1 MSEKVATVRS
11 LVEVAPAVR
20 VYQLEYREPK
30 TMTFRAGQFVSIR
43 CDARGDTRR
52 SYSISSLP
60 TRTDGFELLVQL
72 VPGGVGSAYFEKLAV
87 GDEVHFTGPQGFFV
101 NELAHPGDAL
111 WAVTG
116 SGIAAALPMI
126 EEAAA
131 RSSESGRLILYW
143 GLRYVGDIYWLDR
156 LKAITS
162 PRFEWHLCLSA
173 GDGYEKG
180 RINAHVFAR
189 VPSLEKPHFYVV
201 GNGDM
206 VREVRQELVQLG
218 FDRRRQVHT
227 EVFYPATKKA

>member
-1 MSEKVATVRS
+1 MSEKVAVVRS

-20 VYQLEYREPK
+20 VYQLAYRDPP
-30 TMTFRAGQFVSIR
+30 TMSFRPGQFISIR
-43 CDARGDTRR
+43 CDARGDSRR

-60 TRTDGFELLVQL
+60 SRTDGLELLVQL
-72 VPGGVGSAYFEKLAV
+72 VPGGVGSAYFEKLQP
-87 GDEVHFTGPQGFFV
+87 GEEVHFTGPQGFFV

-111 WAVTG
+111 FAVTG

-126 EEAAA
+126 QEAAA
-131 RSSESGRLILYW
+131 RANETGKIILYW
-143 GLRYVGDIYWLDR
+143 GLRYTGDIYWLDR
-156 LKAITS
+156 LREIQS

-189 VPSLEKPHFYVV
+189 VPSLQQPHFYVV

-206 VREVRQELVQLG
+206 VREVRGELVKLG
-218 FDRRRQVHT
+218 FDRRRQIHS
-227 EVFYPATKKA
+227 EVFYPATKP